1 MTVPSLAL
9 CVVSALA
16 GWSCAP
22 IEPTADDVSGA
33 ASTTVRGAARDG
45 LLPRLPN
52 AAVSPSVGAASFVRR
67 VSVYVVNSTSNTVTV
82 YDAGASGELTRTHS
96 IPVGATPY
104 GITLN
109 ANATVAY
116 VANAGSGDVTTYAV
130 DNTGLLVARSSTPFA
145 GASHVSLDPTGK
157 WAFVTAFSPGDR
169 VSSFQVDSMTGELMP
184 TGSTISAMTAPFN
197 SAVDPNGNFL
207 VFATSRLPFRVYS
220 ARIDALAGTITQ
232 SAVVD
237 TGTTPRGVGIHPSG
251 RFVYATNIGGHQI
264 VPHGFNPVTGALT
277 PQAPVAIQYPR
288 SMVFD
293 STGLHLY
300 VTSYT
305 ADLTGSIV
313 HFNVD
318 PVLGTLTLADT
329 TPTGGSQTFALQ
341 FAPSENFLYAVDVAS
356 HTIETFKVFPG
367 SGSLSL
373 IDTQATDEGPVALA
387 VVERTVFIP

>member
-1 MTVPSLAL
+1 MRIPSLAL
-9 CVVSALA
+9 CVITALA

-22 IEPTADDVSGA
+22 IEPAATNLSGI
-33 ASTTVRGAARDG
+33 ASTTVRGAAQEN
-45 LLPRLPN
+45 LFPRLLS
-52 AAVSPSVGAASFVRR
+52 AAVRPVTTAPSIVRQ
-67 VSVYVVNSTSNTVTV
+67 VSVYVANSTSNTVTV
-82 YDAGASGELTRTHS
+82 YDAGSSGELTRTHT
-96 IPVGATPY
+96 IPVGTTPY

-109 ANATVAY
+109 ATATVAY

-130 DNTGLLVARSSTPFA
+130 ENTGNLVERSSIPFA

-169 VSSFQVDSMTGELMP
+169 VSSFQVGSVTGELTP

-220 ARIDALAGTITQ
+220 ARIDALIGTITQ

-264 VPHGFNPVTGALT
+264 VPHDFNPVTGALT
-277 PQAPVAIQYPR
+277 PQAPVAIQSPR

-341 FAPSENFLYAVDVAS
+341 FAPSETFLYAVDVAS
-356 HTIETFKVFPG
+356 HTIETFKVLSG

-373 IDTQATDEGPVALA
+373 IDTQATDEGPVALS
-387 VVERTVFIP
+387 VVERTVFVP